1 MDSTTLEIR
10 FLSPEEMVDFFA
22 LLKKCIR
29 SDEKPDFESGSLR
42 PNGNGTKFSCRQM
55 VVKSKVVC
63 TQQAESTTKS
73 VCFSCTTFYKSYWNS
88 QTFDKLGVMEVPV
101 ILNVAFQGHVS
112 GGYWA
117 QQCSRV
123 ILHHS

>member
-55 VVKSKVVC
+55 VVKSSKPSPQRRAFVFPVPL
-63 TQQAESTTKS
+63 STNPIGIVK
-73 VCFSCTTFYKSYWNS
+73 
-88 QTFDKLGVMEVPV
+88 
-101 ILNVAFQGHVS
+101 
-112 GGYWA
+112 
-117 QQCSRV
+117 
-123 ILHHS
+123 HSINLV